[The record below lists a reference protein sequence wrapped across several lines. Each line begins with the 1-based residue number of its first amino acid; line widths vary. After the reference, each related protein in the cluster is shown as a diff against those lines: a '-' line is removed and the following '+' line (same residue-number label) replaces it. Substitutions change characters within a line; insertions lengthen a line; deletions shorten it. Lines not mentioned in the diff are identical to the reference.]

1 MAMNVFYEAVV
12 SALIVAG
19 GAFALVGS
27 WGLIKLPDLVSR
39 LHAPTKA
46 TTAGVGG
53 ALVGSMI
60 YFWAHEGGLSV
71 HELLITLFLF
81 LTAPITAHLVAK
93 AYLHRHVDPATGLPR
108 GVRDRGWSTFES
120 VSPPERDPA
129 QVPERSDDR

>member
-1 MAMNVFYEAVV
+1 MNIFYEFVV

-27 WGLIKLPDLVSR
+27 WGLIRLPDLVSR

-60 YFWAHEGGLSV
+60 YFWAHEGGLSI

-81 LTAPITAHLVAK
+81 LTAPITAHLIAK
-93 AYLHRHVDPATGLPR
+93 AYLHRHVDPATGLPHAR
-108 GVRDRGWSTFES
+108 GNRGWSTFET
-120 VSPPERDPA
+120 VSLAERDSA